1 MNSSEGQPNSQA
13 LKGSESKYLRMRY
26 AVWRFRKHN
35 YLYIVTS
42 AYSDNYV
49 LHVHMPNKSF
59 KAIGFNKNET
69 VLHIIKKTVE
79 ELCKEGH
86 PPSRTQRYACRM
98 LNVIT
103 KEVCGYRKN
112 IWDYN
117 QYDIF

>member
-13 LKGSESKYLRMRY
+13 LKVSECKYLRIRH

-69 VLHIIKKTVE
+69 VLDIIKNTVE
-79 ELCKEGH
+79 ELGKEGH

-103 KEVCGYRKN
+103 KEVCGYIKN

-117 QYDIF
+117 QYNIF